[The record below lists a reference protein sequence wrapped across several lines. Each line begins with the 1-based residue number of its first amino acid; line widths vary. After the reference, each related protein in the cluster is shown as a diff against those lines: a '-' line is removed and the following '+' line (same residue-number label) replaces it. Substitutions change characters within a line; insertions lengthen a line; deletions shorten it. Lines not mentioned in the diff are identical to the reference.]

1 MNYGVYYIDND
12 SSNQWKTFNNNLPNV
27 IISELEINYSDGKI
41 YAGTYG
47 RGLWRSNLYDETLG
61 LSDQVKSSLQLY
73 PNPLTDEFSL
83 IWDSNEDVSIK
94 IFDSFGKLV
103 YYTPKANLQSSYK
116 VNTSSLASGI
126 YFVRINGK
134 LGEIT
139 KKIIVK

>member
-1 MNYGVYYIDND
+1 M
-12 SSNQWKTFNNNLPNV
+12 
-27 IISELEINYSDGKI
+27 
-41 YAGTYG
+41 
-47 RGLWRSNLYDETLG
+47 
-61 LSDQVKSSLQLY
+61 QLY
-73 PNPLTDEFSL
+73 PNPVTDEFSL
-83 IWDSNEDVSIK
+83 IWDINEDVSIK